1 MESFHTIVL
10 TIAVIILILALTV
23 IGIMMTN
30 KTYDSSVYPPTTNEC
45 PDYWTGN
52 TVAGVT
58 TCTYTSGKNTGEN
71 ISGTTTPKFTSG
83 TDTKGRTNTTID
95 FNDAGWSSNGGTKLC
110 NQKDWAI
117 KYGISW
123 DGVANYNG
131 CK

>member
-10 TIAVIILILALTV
+10 TIAVIILILVLTV

-45 PDYWTGN
+45 PDYWTAN
-52 TVAGVT
+52 TVAK
-58 TCTYTSGKNTGEN
+58 TCTYTSGKNTGE
-71 ISGTTTPKFTSG
+71 GGLTPAFTSSG
-83 TDTKGRTNTTID
+83 NTTNGLNAGSNTVD
-95 FNDAGWSSNGGTKLC
+95 FNNAGWSSNGGTKLC

>member
-1 MESFHTIVL
+1 MESFHIIVL
-10 TIAVIILILALTV
+10 TIAVIILILVLTV

-30 KTYDSSVYPPTTNEC
+30 KTYDSSVFPPSTNSC
-45 PDYWTGN
+45 PDYWTATSTNGECSIGSVNKGN
-52 TVAGVT
+52 QTGSRFDIENPRNT
-58 TCTYTSGKNTGEN
+58 PGYSTGKVNFSHQN
-71 ISGTTTPKFTSG
+71 
-83 TDTKGRTNTTID
+83 
-95 FNDAGWSSNGGTKLC
+95 WSSNGGTALC

>member
-10 TIAVIILILALTV
+10 TIAVIILILVLTV

-45 PDYWTGN
+45 PDYWTSNGSGSCTADTANIGDGSWKTGTN
-52 TVAGVT
+52 T
-58 TCTYTSGKNTGEN
+58 
-71 ISGTTTPKFTSG
+71 
-83 TDTKGRTNTTID
+83 TKGRNGNTIN
-95 FNDAGWSSNGGTKLC
+95 FNDAGWSSNGGTALC

-123 DGVANYNG
+123 DGVSNYNG

>member
-1 MESFHTIVL
+1 MESFHIIVL
-10 TIAVIILILALTV
+10 TIAVIILILVLTV

-30 KTYDSSVYPPTTNEC
+30 KTYDSSVFPPSTNSC
-45 PDYWTGN
+45 PDYWTAGTNGN
-52 TVAGVT
+52 CTVLSVNKGSFT
-58 TCTYTSGKNTGEN
+58 TSG
-71 ISGTTTPKFTSG
+71 G
-83 TDTKGRTNTTID
+83 TDTYDFTLPGKTPGYSAGIVN
-95 FNDAGWSSNGGTKLC
+95 FNDNGWTSNGGTALC

>member
-10 TIAVIILILALTV
+10 TIAVIILILVLTV

-45 PDYWTGN
+45 PDYWTAN

-58 TCTYTSGKNTGEN
+58 TCTYTAGKNTGE
-71 ISGTTTPKFTSG
+71 GGATPTFTSG
-83 TDTKGRTNTTID
+83 THTTKGLSGTTVD
-95 FNDAGWSSNGGTKLC
+95 FNNVGWSSNGGTALC

-123 DGVANYNG
+123 DGVSNYNG

>member
-1 MESFHTIVL
+1 MESFHIIVL
-10 TIAVIILILALTV
+10 TIAVIVLILVLTV

-30 KTYDSSVYPPTTNEC
+30 KTYDSSVFPPSTNSC
-45 PDYWTGN
+45 PDYWTAEENGN
-52 TVAGVT
+52 CIADSVNLGTVPNEFKG
-58 TCTYTSGKNTGEN
+58 SGKTPGFD
-71 ISGTTTPKFTSG
+71 GT
-83 TDTKGRTNTTID
+83 RTVN
-95 FNDAGWSSNGGTKLC
+95 FSDAGWTSNGGTALC

>member
-10 TIAVIILILALTV
+10 TIAVIILILVLTV

-45 PDYWTGN
+45 PDYWTSSGS
-52 TVAGVT
+52 GS
-58 TCTYTSGKNTGEN
+58 CTYTAGKNTGEN

-83 TDTKGRTNTTID
+83 TDTKGLSGTTINFD
-95 FNDAGWSSNGGTKLC
+95 HAGWSSNGGTALC

>member
-10 TIAVIILILALTV
+10 TIAVIILILVLTV

-45 PDYWTGN
+45 PDYWTSNGSGN
-52 TVAGVT
+52 CTAGSVNIGDNSWKTGTHT
-58 TCTYTSGKNTGEN
+58 TKGL
-71 ISGTTTPKFTSG
+71 SGTTV
-83 TDTKGRTNTTID
+83 D
-95 FNDAGWSSNGGTKLC
+95 FNDAGWSSNGGTALC